1 MSQLPDDPVTRAG
14 SAGASNANI
23 VYILYLVGLLVGVT
37 PIVGVIMA
45 YVNRSTAEPWLQTH
59 YDFQIRT
66 FCIAILYSVVG
77 FILTFVLIG
86 FLVLLWALIW
96 YIVRC
101 VKGMSALG
109 RNEPIADPK
118 SWMFG

>member
-1 MSQLPDDPVTRAG
+1 MSNLPDDPVTRAG

-45 YVNRSTAEPWLQTH
+45 YVNRDGAEPWLRTH

-66 FCIAILYSVVG
+66 FWIGVLYAVVG
-77 FILTFVLIG
+77 SILMLVLVG
-86 FLVLLWALIW
+86 FLILAFALIW

-109 RNEPIADPK
+109 RNEPIADPT